1 MEETKQQEN
10 TTVQNPNTA
19 GSSEPTVSNIGNLN
33 LNDLEIQTQTSQ
45 ESLISKA
52 NAQDANVVPVQDV
65 KIEDLDIT
73 SQKPQEKIEKVKF
86 GKSGVIGIQ
95 KSKYH
100 DQYRKLF
107 LISFFVIL
115 ISGIA

>member
-33 LNDLEIQTQTSQ
+33 LNDLASQAPQ
-45 ESLISKA
+45 ESLISQA
-52 NAQDANVVPVQDV
+52 NAQEATVVPVQDV

-73 SQKPQEKIEKVKF
+73 SQQPQEKIEKVKF

-95 KSKYH
+95 K
-100 DQYRKLF
+100 
-107 LISFFVIL
+107 
-115 ISGIA
+115 